1 MLEAILLGIA
11 LAMDSSAVSIVNG
24 IKYRNYSEKQIL
36 TASFSFAFFQG
47 AMPLLGYLIFTPF
60 IEKIERYDH
69 WIVLIIL
76 TILGINMIRESF
88 DKEEIKEKSEEF
100 TFRILILESIAT
112 SIDALSSG
120 IALSTFS
127 ISPYLTCLVI
137 FICTFICCII
147 AHRLGKGI
155 ALILKDKATILGGVI
170 LILIGIKTVLE
181 HLNIIQ

>member
-1 MLEAILLGIA
+1 MIEAILLGIA

-24 IKYRNYSEKQIL
+24 IKYRNYTDKQIL
-36 TASFSFAFFQG
+36 SASFSFAFFQG
-47 AMPLLGYLIFTPF
+47 LMPLLGYLIFTPF

-76 TILGINMIRESF
+76 SILGMNMIKESF
-88 DKEEIKEKSEEF
+88 AKEEIKEKSEEF
-100 TFRILILESIAT
+100 TTKVLLMESIAT

-120 IALSTFS
+120 IALPTFS
-127 ISPYLTCLVI
+127 ISPYLSCLII
-137 FICTFICCII
+137 FIATLICCII
-147 AHRLGKGI
+147 AHKLGKGI

-181 HLNIIQ
+181 HLNIL